1 MLRKIAKYLLHLAL
15 WSAVIAA
22 VVWAGMLSKT
32 HRESSVVASTDISV
46 EGGESNPLIA
56 ADRVDQWLKEQGVHP
71 EGSILSKVDIAAI
84 ERIVESHNAVA
95 EANVY
100 VAYDGGV
107 KVNIE
112 QREPM
117 ARLRMSGYDMY
128 LTADGYLL
136 PAVGCNSAHVKV
148 VTGDYKPL
156 FDGRYTGDVESIVR
170 DSVASLERLI
180 AELEEAKLPHFK
192 RHIENNKALREVKR
206 SSPKKSIF
214 DSKEKHEILVD
225 AYKERCSDAVEAHSV
240 NMRAI
245 DEDIAAIERAQEE
258 ALKLKRSLLR
268 EAEEFGALV
277 AMIRHILEDDF
288 LCDEVVQIVATGGKH
303 ESLQLA
309 IVPRSGDFIVDL
321 GQAENLEQKLSTLGM
336 FYKKGLSSIGWD
348 KFSRVSL
355 RYDGQVVCR

>member
-32 HRESSVVASTDISV
+32 HRESSVVRSTDISV
-46 EGGESNPLIA
+46 EGGGSNPLIA
-56 ADRVDQWLKEQGVHP
+56 AERVDQWLKEQGVHP

-170 DSVASLERLI
+170 DSSL
-180 AELEEAKLPHFK
+180 
-192 RHIENNKALREVKR
+192 V
-206 SSPKKSIF
+206 
-214 DSKEKHEILVD
+214 
-225 AYKERCSDAVEAHSV
+225 
-240 NMRAI
+240 
-245 DEDIAAIERAQEE
+245 
-258 ALKLKRSLLR
+258 
-268 EAEEFGALV
+268 GAPYRRV
-277 AMIRHILEDDF
+277 
-288 LCDEVVQIVATGGKH
+288 GG
-303 ESLQLA
+303 
-309 IVPRSGDFIVDL
+309 G
-321 GQAENLEQKLSTLGM
+321 
-336 FYKKGLSSIGWD
+336 
-348 KFSRVSL
+348 
-355 RYDGQVVCR
+355 

>member
-1 MLRKIAKYLLHLAL
+1 M
-15 WSAVIAA
+15 
-22 VVWAGMLSKT
+22 
-32 HRESSVVASTDISV
+32 
-46 EGGESNPLIA
+46 
-56 ADRVDQWLKEQGVHP
+56 
-71 EGSILSKVDIAAI
+71 
-84 ERIVESHNAVA
+84 
-95 EANVY
+95 
-100 VAYDGGV
+100 AYDGGV

-112 QREPM
+112 QREPI

-156 FDGRYTGDVESIVR
+156 FDGDYTGDVESIVR
-170 DSVASLERLI
+170 DSIASLERYI
-180 AELEEAKLPHFK
+180 AELEEAKMPHFK

-214 DSKEKHEILVD
+214 DSKEKHEILVE

-258 ALKLKRSLLR
+258 ALSLKRSLLH
-268 EAEEFGALV
+268 EAEEFRAMV
-277 AMIRHILEDDF
+277 AMIRHILEDKF
-288 LCDEVVQIVATGGKH
+288 LCDEVVQIVASGGKR
-303 ESLQLA
+303 EPLQLA
-309 IVPRSGDFIVDL
+309 IVPRSADFIVDL

-336 FYKKGLSSIGWD
+336 FYKKGLSRIGWD